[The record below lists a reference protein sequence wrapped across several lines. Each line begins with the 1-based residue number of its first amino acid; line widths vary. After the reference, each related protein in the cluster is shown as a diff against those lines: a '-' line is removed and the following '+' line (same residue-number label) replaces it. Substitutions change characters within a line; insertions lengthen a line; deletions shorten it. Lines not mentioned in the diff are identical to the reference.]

1 VRCDAPTA
9 SLLGPMG
16 TYFESMAGARCR
28 GLGPQVAAP
37 AMSANVSLAG
47 MEIYVDLA
55 GLIDVEAE
63 IARKRDDLA
72 KVESRIAA
80 QEKKLANPSF
90 LQRAPAA
97 VVEKERAAL
106 AALESQRASIQ
117 GALEKLLR
125 AK

>member
-1 VRCDAPTA
+1 
-9 SLLGPMG
+9 
-16 TYFESMAGARCR
+16 
-28 GLGPQVAAP
+28 
-37 AMSANVSLAG
+37 MSANVSLAG